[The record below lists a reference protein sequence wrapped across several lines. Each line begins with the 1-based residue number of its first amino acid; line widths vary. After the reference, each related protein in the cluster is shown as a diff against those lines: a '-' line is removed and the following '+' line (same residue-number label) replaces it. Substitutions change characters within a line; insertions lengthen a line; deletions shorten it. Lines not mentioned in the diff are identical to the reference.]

1 MSDHHPTD
9 HDHGDTHGAH
19 GVPIPPSDEELER
32 LGREQRQRMN
42 TRTLPNQ
49 GGGMTLVATDP
60 RLSPTVPPHHFFQ
73 GPMDVLP
80 AGLDDYLLRLR
91 DGSKV
96 RITHRF
102 YWYLDRVEGTT
113 RRKALKRLYDHL
125 LHPQGWAQMGI
136 HWVRTTDRELAQV
149 WVRVLPQDTSVCGP
163 GSAGCYSWGYDA
175 RPVAEVGVEYID
187 REGPWNV
194 LVGMELCW
202 HGTVRGDDMY
212 LAPHQPYYGSMGTWA
227 NAAAVNYLPVPAEIQ
242 SGKEWLA
249 GQVPADRI
257 HWH

>member
-19 GVPIPPSDEELER
+19 GVPIPPSDAELARYEN
-32 LGREQRQRMN
+32 GRW
-42 TRTLPNQ
+42 TRINSLSLAPIALPSN
-49 GGGMTLVATDP
+49 
-60 RLSPTVPPHHFFQ
+60 TVPPHHFFQ

-80 AGLDDYLLRLR
+80 VGMDDYQLRLR

-102 YWYLDRVEGTT
+102 YWYLDRVEGAT

-125 LHPQGWAQMGI
+125 LHPKGWARMGI
-136 HWVRTTDRELAQV
+136 HWVRTTDRALAHIL
-149 WVRVLPQDTSVCGP
+149 VRVIPQDTTVCGP
-163 GSAGCYSWGYDA
+163 GSAGCYSWGYEPDGK
-175 RPVAEVGVEYID
+175 PVAEVGVEYLD

-227 NAAAVNYLPVPAEIQ
+227 NAAAVNYLPVPAEIE
-242 SGKEWLA
+242 SGKQWLA
-249 GQVPADRI
+249 GAVDPSRV